1 MDARR
6 KQTVDKMTLH
16 SASTSSGPFFSG
28 LCPAGPKAACPRTV
42 LSLALLAGVLA
53 AAACGDDSDDDDGA
67 TETTQTAETTGTA
80 TDTGTTAGTTTGD
93 AAADTGTAG
102 DSDTGATAGDSDTG
116 TDTGEAPLPYGLGF
130 VRADGGRLVDTF
142 GREVVPHGVN
152 ARIEGLFDVV
162 FDDGRQR
169 LQPLPEF
176 TEDDAVL
183 MAKLGFSFLR
193 LPINWSGL
201 EPVEGQFSESYL
213 AQLDAVIAAC
223 RKHGLYV
230 LVDFHQDAYSK
241 EIGEDG
247 APLWAILPKP
257 AQLLEGPLDD
267 LEQRRLSRPV
277 LDAYS
282 SFFNNTRK
290 LRDRFMPVWQLVTA
304 RYASEDAVIGF
315 ELMNEPVAFHVTG
328 GIALLEDFTRQ
339 GHAAMREVNDRH
351 AFWFEPDSL
360 RNFSFKAA
368 APTAPLGDTNSVYA
382 PHIYPRNS
390 GLTTE
395 ADWQTAVGDG
405 LTDTRAEADA
415 WGSAL
420 FLGEWGADPKSAASR
435 GYIQFITN
443 SMDAVCAGHAVW
455 LWKEISQGFW
465 GFFDRSDDAAAAGTP
480 SEWTL
485 REAFAREAIRPYPL
499 AVPGKLDSLSFDD
512 ATGTLTVAF
521 TATGGETAGPVL
533 VLPKAWF
540 AGGAAATLNG
550 ATVTLQPTGIESR
563 FAVPWTLGTT
573 GAFTLI
579 TSP

>member
-1 MDARR
+1 
-6 KQTVDKMTLH
+6 MTLQP
-16 SASTSSGPFFSG
+16 ASTSSGPFFSG
-28 LCPAGPKAACPRTV
+28 LCAPGPKPACPRTA
-42 LSLALLAGVLA
+42 LSLALLAGLLA
-53 AAACGDDSDDDDGA
+53 AAACGDDGDDDNGA
-67 TETTQTAETTGTA
+67 AGTTQTAETTDTA
-80 TDTGTTAGTTTGD
+80 TDMAATAGTTTGD
-93 AAADTGTAG
+93 ATADTGTAG
-102 DSDTGATAGDSDTG
+102 DPGADTAGDSDTG
-116 TDTGEAPLPYGLGF
+116 TDTGTDTGEAPLPHGLGF
-130 VRADGGRLVDTF
+130 VRADGGRLLDTF

-169 LQPLPEF
+169 LQPLPGF
-176 TEDDAVL
+176 TEDDAAL

-213 AQLDAVIAAC
+213 ARLDAVIAAC
-223 RKHGLYV
+223 RKQGLYV

-247 APLWAILPKP
+247 APLWAIIPKP
-257 AQLLEGPLDD
+257 AELLEGPLDD
-267 LEQRRLSRPV
+267 LEQRRLSRSV
-277 LDAYS
+277 LDAYA
-282 SFFNNTRK
+282 SFFNNTRR

-304 RYASEDAVIGF
+304 RYAGEDAVIGF

-368 APTAPLGDTNSVYA
+368 APTASLGDANSVYA

-390 GLTTE
+390 GLTTD
-395 ADWQTAVGDG
+395 ADWQAAVGDG
-405 LTDTRAEADA
+405 LKTTRAEADA

-420 FLGEWGADPKSAASR
+420 FLGEWGADPKSDASR

-443 SMDAVCAGHAVW
+443 SMDAVRAGHAVW

-465 GFFDRSDDAAAAGTP
+465 GFFDHSDDAQAAGTP
-480 SEWTL
+480 AEWTL
-485 REAFAREAIRPYPL
+485 RESFAREAIRPYPL
-499 AVPGKLDSLSFDD
+499 AVPGRLDSLSFDD
-512 ATGTLTVAF
+512 ATGTLTVSF
-521 TATGGETAGPVL
+521 TATGGESAGPVL
-533 VLPKAWF
+533 VLPNAWF
-540 AGGAAATLNG
+540 AGGATATLNG
-550 ATVTLQPTGIESR
+550 ATATLQPTAIESR
-563 FAVPWTLGTT
+563 FTLPWTAGTT
-573 GAFTLI
+573 GAFTLVV
-579 TSP
+579 TP